1 MTHKEMIKAILNQG
15 YNQKELANILKVSPA
30 QITRWLGS
38 AEPRLVHFLKIQEEY
53 KKLVG

>member
-1 MTHKEMIKAILNQG
+1 MIKAILNQG
-15 YNQKELANILKVSPA
+15 YNQKELANRLKVSPA

-38 AEPRLVHFLKIQEEY
+38 AEPRLIHFQKIQEEY